1 VPLSYPVFLVVGLSV
16 AVMLGAALAG
26 PLSVLAIVGFWVA
39 HWFFVEWSLNS
50 APLNTMSDAELQR
63 VLQDWTKRGISY
75 YSSSN
80 LSRAL
85 TTGDRAKIDRAIAR
99 VIDIYDEAIRRY
111 EKLGVNVEDYRAE
124 RERLRNGGF
133 NA

>member
-1 VPLSYPVFLVVGLSV
+1 MSYPVFLVVGLSV
-16 AVMLGAALAG
+16 ALMLGAALAG
-26 PLSVLAIVGFWVA
+26 PLSVLVIVGFWVA

-50 APLNTMSDAELQR
+50 APVNTMSDTELQR

-80 LSRAL
+80 LSRVRR
-85 TTGDRAKIDRAIAR
+85 TGDRARIHKAIAR
-99 VIDIYDEAIRRY
+99 VIEIYDEAIRRY

-124 RERLRNGGF
+124 RERLRSGEF

>member
-1 VPLSYPVFLVVGLSV
+1 LSYPVFLVLGLSV
-16 AVMLGAALAG
+16 AILLGVALAG
-26 PLSVLAIVGFWVA
+26 PLSVLAIVGFWIA

-50 APLNTMSDAELQR
+50 APLNTMGDAELQR
-63 VLQDWTKRGISY
+63 VLEDWTKRGISH

-80 LSRAL
+80 LSRVL
-85 TTGDRAKIDRAIAR
+85 RTGDRAKIVRATSR

-111 EKLGVNVEDYRAE
+111 ENLGVDVDDYIAE
-124 RERLRNGGF
+124 RERLRSGRS